1 MDQALLHDQLSV
13 EFISCAVCKVCS
25 SRECSIE
32 KFVSMAMP
40 VTVTV
45 LKGFGGERVSMPSIG
60 LSVTDLVQH
69 VEEQTDWL
77 WGIGTAYEL
86 RDGLSF
92 AVIRWDHIFSTDAS
106 TLVLL
111 YYLPYRVTSS
121 GFPCWQCY
129 IFVSWSDPRWY
140 TRYTM
145 TKGLPIQ
152 QWMSDPVW
160 AEYVTIF
167 LYAPREYW
175 CAECGPSIPD
185 TFGRIECVEVDSI
198 TSRKTYSSYFDW
210 LLDHE

>member
-1 MDQALLHDQLSV
+1 MP
-13 EFISCAVCKVCS
+13 VCQSRIWRSTWS
-25 SRECSIE
+25 SR
-32 KFVSMAMP
+32 P
-40 VTVTV
+40 
-45 LKGFGGERVSMPSIG
+45 IG
-60 LSVTDLVQH
+60 CGALGMRTNLDLL
-69 VEEQTDWL
+69 T
-77 WGIGTAYEL
+77 
-86 RDGLSF
+86 F
-92 AVIRWDHIFSTDAS
+92 AVIRWDHIFATDAS

-152 QWMSDPVW
+152 QWMSDPEW

-198 TSRKTYSSYFDW
+198 TSKKTYSSPFEW
-210 LLDHE
+210 LYGSYE